1 MRPNETLYVSIN
13 QIEIIRTMT
22 VDGQT
27 IIISFKEDS
36 IRHTV
41 TFYNKDEQ
49 PEFYT
54 ELEEPIARIRHILP
68 VRLNYV
74 FDGKTTRAV
83 SVLPL

>member
-1 MRPNETLYVSIN
+1 
-13 QIEIIRTMT
+13 MT

-27 IIISFKEDS
+27 IITSFEEDS
-36 IRHTV
+36 LRHTV
-41 TFYNKDEQ
+41 TFYNKDGQ

-74 FDGKTTRAV
+74 FDGKITSAV